1 VLWEGGL
8 ERKCKLVES
17 PNRSMVLADDTR
29 GEGTTKRSPTPP
41 ASDSDVQAWIP
52 EADNASPQSAGADST
67 LSKEEQI
74 DVLLKERERCQNEL
88 QKLKDIIG
96 LTSVKASSEYRTRDS
111 YLPETG
117 ACAYAVRGVRTLQ
130 INPHTSAQCPYKNHP
145 ITTCLLHPIL
155 CAEHTETAPGG
166 CAGEQAALGGARP
179 SHRALVRAAAE
190 LDLACEE
197 VRDG

>member
-117 ACAYAVRGVRTLQ
+117 ACAYAVRGGHHGQHTANQSSHVSSMPVQKSSNNHLSST
-130 INPHTSAQCPYKNHP
+130 PHLVCGAHGNGAGR
-145 ITTCLLHPIL
+145 L
-155 CAEHTETAPGG
+155 CGGAG
-166 CAGEQAALGGARP
+166 CAGRGAAFSPRTRP
-179 SHRALVRAAAE
+179 GRCRT
-190 LDLACEE
+190 
-197 VRDG
+197 